1 MNNPL
6 MIVGMML
13 AAGMALGQ
21 GMDPKALAEAQKAV
35 KEKELE
41 NSRAVFQDQLRRTE
55 TKGTCTA
62 PG

>member
-21 GMDPKALAEAQKAV
+21 GVDPKALAEAQKAA
-35 KEKELE
+35 KE
-41 NSRAVFQDQLRRTE
+41 N
-55 TKGTCTA
+55 
-62 PG
+62 